1 MEVTIQLDHNPLES
15 IFKKPLNTAP
25 MHLQCMLL
33 RLQRYNLRVVYK
45 KLTEMFHV
53 DTLSRAYQTENLV
66 NFVHSLEAIDAT
78 LGLPVS
84 ANCLQQIQHA
94 TAEDPG
100 VSLLSDVIKGDWPE
114 EKHSAWPALRAY

>member
-1 MEVTIQLDHNPLES
+1 MEVTIELDHNPLES
-15 IFKKPLNTAP
+15 IFKKPLNTVP

-66 NFVHSLEAIDAT
+66 DFVYSLEAIDAT
-78 LGLPVS
+78 
-84 ANCLQQIQHA
+84 
-94 TAEDPG
+94 
-100 VSLLSDVIKGDWPE
+100 
-114 EKHSAWPALRAY
+114 